1 MLFKDKRAIYAKEKD
16 PFNCLFNSANL
27 TETDTQIKQG
37 TYVDRSEKWTRKDVL
52 FLWSFAV
59 VISNIKSSAPFLVPL
74 EPIEELYFLISTPNS
89 IHNLHSLTWPLR
101 SAK

>member
-37 TYVDRSEKWTRKDVL
+37 TYVDRSEK
-52 FLWSFAV
+52 
-59 VISNIKSSAPFLVPL
+59 
-74 EPIEELYFLISTPNS
+74 
-89 IHNLHSLTWPLR
+89 
-101 SAK
+101 